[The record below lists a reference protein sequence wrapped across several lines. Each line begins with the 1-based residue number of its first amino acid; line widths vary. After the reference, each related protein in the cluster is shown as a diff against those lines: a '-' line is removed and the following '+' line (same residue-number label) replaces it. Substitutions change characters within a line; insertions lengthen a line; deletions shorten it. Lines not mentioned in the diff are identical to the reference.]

1 MRGQHQDEGMG
12 VNKRMAA
19 VTKERISFIKKCFA
33 RQNSYYK
40 HRQASSA
47 TLPLSENDWTVVM
60 VHC

>member
-1 MRGQHQDEGMG
+1 MRGQHQNEGMG
-12 VNKRMAA
+12 ENQRMAA
-19 VTKERISFIKKCFA
+19 VRKEKKNHSLKNAA

-60 VHC
+60 VPC